1 MLNNWLPLPNKDME
15 KKCRRTALLLKRVN
29 CGPQDTK
36 RGKWIIV
43 LIVKVKYLPR
53 VIIGG
58 VHLELRFHGSHNH
71 DGKENKKKWKD
82 GNNLRHNLH
91 GNSPLSHCSVI
102 NFLSPL
108 PPDLPQSNIV
118 SNFSRLLQGG
128 HYSSPLP
135 PPKKKWRQ
143 CLCKIW
149 CWRRGGG
156 GKLRGKQGI
165 YVGNAMVA
173 HKRPTFSCKKK
184 NLS

>member
-53 VIIGG
+53 VIIGE
-58 VHLELRFHGSHNH
+58 VHLELRFHGSHNL

-102 NFLSPL
+102 NFLCPL

-135 PPKKKWRQ
+135 PLRKNEDSAYAKFGV
-143 CLCKIW
+143 
-149 CWRRGGG
+149 GGG
-156 GKLRGKQGI
+156 GSWGANKV
-165 YVGNAMVA
+165 YTWAMQWSRINGRHFLV
-173 HKRPTFSCKKK
+173 KKK

>member
-36 RGKWIIV
+36 RGKWITV

-58 VHLELRFHGSHNH
+58 VHLELRFHGSHNL

-91 GNSPLSHCSVI
+91 GNSLLSHCSVT
-102 NFLSPL
+102 FCAPSPQTFPKATL
-108 PPDLPQSNIV
+108 FPI
-118 SNFSRLLQGG
+118 
-128 HYSSPLP
+128 SPGYYRGDITVVRS
-135 PPKKKWRQ
+135 PPKEKWRQ

-149 CWRRGGG
+149 CLGAGGRR
-156 GKLRGKQGI
+156 LRGKQGI

-173 HKRPTFSCKKK
+173 NKRPTFSCKKK
-184 NLS
+184 KP